1 MGSGT
6 DFGLFCDVGC
16 IYILNLSKKL
26 SKLSKNLL
34 TNPETYGI
42 LSSFPVEEQKGGVK
56 MIKKEK
62 NWIIFEDDCGVVQ
75 GKVDINTS
83 TIYGK
88 RNLPVKSPS
97 PAMRNCMPEKRC
109 GGRYFDLVGFE
120 QLADSFWTLIKEK
133 PTLLLQCDRLN
144 NVGLKL
150 RTFDYC
156 EEPDLFEQM
165 IKDKEFIEWAKNDGL
180 GNIFFSTYKQYSINK
195 VIERIMQNMELS
207 IREKFHSCM
216 HNLLFD
222 TNDEKYCTWVV
233 NHLILNPEY
242 HIPEV
247 GFVTYDWWS
256 CTSIANYN
264 DHNILMNYY
273 NATKALNREWANH
286 NFYADYARVY
296 SEYVSLNIARD
307 KTIFA
312 DRYRKANLSFTDGDF
327 TIVCPMQGDDL
338 ITEGRHMHHC
348 VGSYVNSVKEGR
360 CFILFVRRTNAIDTP
375 YITCEVYPN
384 GRINQYYL
392 AYDRSIRNDEDF
404 KFRAALQK
412 YLATPEVATRIKEAL
427 SM

>member
-6 DFGLFCDVGC
+6 DFGLFRGVGC

-42 LSSFPVEEQKGGVK
+42 LSSFPVKERKGGVK

-75 GKVDINTS
+75 GRVDINTS

-88 RNLPVKSPS
+88 RDLPVKNPS
-97 PAMRNCMPEKRC
+97 PAMRNCMPEKRW

-120 QLADSFWTLIKEK
+120 QFEDCFWTLIKDR
-133 PTLLLQCDRLN
+133 PMLLLQCDRMN
-144 NVGLKL
+144 NVGLQL
-150 RTFDYC
+150 HTLDYC
-156 EEPDLFEQM
+156 DNPDLFEQM
-165 IKDKEFIEWAKNDGL
+165 IKDKGFIEWAKSCSIS
-180 GNIFFSTYKQYSINK
+180 NIYSSTYKEYNTHKSIA
-195 VIERIMQNMELS
+195 RIMQNMES
-207 IREKFHSCM
+207 DIREKFHSCIY
-216 HNLLFD
+216 HLFSH

-242 HIPEV
+242 HMPEV
-247 GFVTYDWWS
+247 GFVSYKYWS
-256 CTSIANYN
+256 CTTNANYN
-264 DHNILMNYY
+264 DNDILINYY
-273 NATKALNREWANH
+273 NATKALKREWANH

-296 SEYVSLNIARD
+296 SEYISLNIARD

-327 TIVCPMQGDDL
+327 TIVCPTQGDDL
-338 ITEGRHMHHC
+338 ITEGRRMHHC

-392 AYDRSIRNDEDF
+392 AYDRTIHNDEDI

-412 YLATPEVATRIKEAL
+412 YLATPEVAARIREAL